1 MKVLSYLE
9 MINDNDDYHFEFLK
23 FMESKGFSIIG
34 NQYYK
39 GVAKFYSQPFKPELI
54 TELFEGWVTDA
65 TDESEYPYAN
75 YWYDSSS
82 IISAE
87 FGEYFDNNLYLLNQ
101 ELILCKP
108 RTLDDFINDCQRAG
122 IELTWKE
129 VMK

>member
-54 TELFEGWVTDA
+54 TELFEGWEKSKDTDIILSYS
-65 TDESEYPYAN
+65 DKDYIIF
-75 YWYDSSS
+75 WQKS
-82 IISAE
+82 IPSIMNVD
-87 FGEYFDNNLYLLNQ
+87 YKDNNKSLDIQEYWTPCRLN
-101 ELILCKP
+101 
-108 RTLDDFINDCQRAG
+108 DFINDCQQAG
-122 IELTWKE
+122 IELEWRQK
-129 VMK
+129 